1 MLISD
6 TIWAVF
12 FSPAD
17 KINKMTAAVETP
29 PGKTRSLAFG
39 TWCGVIMAV
48 GASISF
54 AAARAGIIGGLA
66 PDDMIFARYVVAGLV
81 MLPAILH
88 WGLHDLAGIG
98 WRRGLILS
106 ICGGVPFAL
115 LQTGGYAFAPLA
127 NGAVIAPSTVTIV
140 STVAAGILLGET
152 LTRSHLA
159 GAALVLAGILMIG
172 WQGITGSMAG
182 EAAWIGDLLFFV
194 SSLFWAAF
202 TVLIRWWRV
211 DAVRVTAVVAILSL
225 FFFGPAYLVYRGPQH
240 LADLPLLPL
249 VFQGIVQGLVQ
260 AVLTIMAYNRAIAIL
275 GVSRAVL
282 FPALVPAMSVLI
294 GIPAVGEIPNALQIA
309 GLAAVSAGMLLAV
322 GIFRRRRTALD

>member
-1 MLISD
+1 MTATVEAPSGK
-6 TIWAVF
+6 TS
-12 FSPAD
+12 SPA
-17 KINKMTAAVETP
+17 
-29 PGKTRSLAFG
+29 FG
-39 TWCGVIMAV
+39 YCCGVTMAV
-48 GASISF
+48 GASVSF

-81 MLPAILH
+81 MLPALVY
-88 WGLHDLAGIG
+88 WGLNDLAGIG

-106 ICGGVPFAL
+106 LCGGVPFAL

-140 STVAAGILLGET
+140 STIAAGILLGET

-172 WQGITGSMAG
+172 WQGVAGSMAG

-202 TVLIRWWRV
+202 TVLIRWWKV
-211 DAVRVTAVVAILSL
+211 DAVRATALVAVLSL
-225 FFFGPAYLVYRGPQH
+225 FFFAPAYLVYRGPQH
-240 LADLPLLPL
+240 LAALPLLPL

-260 AVLTIMAYNRAIAIL
+260 AVVTIMAYNRAIAIL
-275 GVSRAVL
+275 GVSKAVL
-282 FPALVPAMSVLI
+282 FPALVPAMSVLM
-294 GIPAVGEIPNALQIA
+294 GVPAVGEMPNALQIA
-309 GLAAVSAGMLLAV
+309 GLVTVSAGMLLAV
-322 GIFRRRRTALD
+322 GIFTPSRVSG

>member
-1 MLISD
+1 
-6 TIWAVF
+6 
-12 FSPAD
+12 
-17 KINKMTAAVETP
+17 MTVTVETP
-29 PGKTRSLAFG
+29 PTKSRSPAIG
-39 TWCGVIMAV
+39 YWCGVTMAV
-48 GASISF
+48 GASVSF

-66 PDDMIFARYVVAGLV
+66 PDDMIFARYAVAGLV
-81 MLPAILH
+81 MLPSLVY
-88 WGLHDLAGIG
+88 WGLPDLAAIG

-106 ICGGVPFAL
+106 ICGGAPFAL

-127 NGAVIAPSTVTIV
+127 HGAVIAPSTVTIV

-172 WQGITGSMAG
+172 WQGVAGRIAG
-182 EAAWIGDLLFFV
+182 EAAWIGDILFFV
-194 SSLFWAAF
+194 SSLLWATF
-202 TVLIRWWRV
+202 TVLIRWWKV
-211 DAVRVTAVVAILSL
+211 DAVRATAVVAVLSL
-225 FFFGPAYLVYRGPQH
+225 FVFAPAYLVYRGPQH
-240 LADLPLLPL
+240 LAGLPLLPL

-294 GIPAVGEIPNALQIA
+294 GIPAVGEMPNALQIA
-309 GLAAVSAGMLLAV
+309 GLIAVSAGMLLAV
-322 GIFRRRRTALD
+322 GMFTRSRVPQ